1 MDLMP
6 LGDGAL
12 SLRAQAESGNGHS
25 FRHAERL
32 HSGNHL
38 DGNAL

>member
-12 SLRAQAESGNGHS
+12 SLRAQAEHS
-25 FRHAERL
+25 FRHVERL

-38 DGNAL
+38 DGKAL